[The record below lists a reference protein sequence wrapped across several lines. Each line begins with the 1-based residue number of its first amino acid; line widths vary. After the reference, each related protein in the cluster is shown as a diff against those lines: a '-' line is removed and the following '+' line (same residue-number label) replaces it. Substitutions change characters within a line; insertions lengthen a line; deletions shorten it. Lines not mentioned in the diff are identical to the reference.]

1 MWPDNQKTDEYNY
14 KVLAGRP
21 FPVLCVIGNHEPI
34 LGISG
39 IPETD
44 IGIGE
49 TVYQI
54 RDIPF
59 VAYLKRGK
67 VYN

>member
-1 MWPDNQKTDEYNY
+1 ME
-14 KVLAGRP
+14 LACRP

-34 LGISG
+34 LGMSG
-39 IPETD
+39 LTETD
-44 IGIGE
+44 IGIGG

-54 RDIPF
+54 NADPF

-67 VYN
+67 RIPFKDSSF